1 MADNTRES
9 LKVLQECADIQ
20 KRKSE
25 DYQAPVSSVTQAD
38 YYLFGVDSIYDMMHT
53 KMLRIQSVLDKM
65 RAGHDANF
73 ESVEDSA
80 KDLINYSSFLVSFLR
95 HKIPGQDPSKDM
107 FGNKITDTA
116 AKQLRPAPV
125 FLTEQKPEVT
135 ISELA
140 KELMTVS
147 GNNVGVTTAP
157 RGIVPR
163 YDSISDHNLFTKDP

>member
-25 DYQAPVSSVTQAD
+25 DYQASVSDVTQAD
-38 YYLFGVDSIYDMMHT
+38 YYLYGVDSIYDMMHT

-65 RAGHDANF
+65 RAGHDANY

-95 HKIPGQDPSKDM
+95 RKIPGQDPSKDM
-107 FGNKITDTA
+107 FGNKIVDTGAKKPGIQQPTFLVDHA
-116 AKQLRPAPV
+116 AISFEFDDVVNPAKV
-125 FLTEQKPEVT
+125 MKAED
-135 ISELA
+135 
-140 KELMTVS
+140 M
-147 GNNVGVTTAP
+147 
-157 RGIVPR
+157 
-163 YDSISDHNLFTKDP
+163 HNLFTKDP

>member
-1 MADNTRES
+1 MSSETRES

-25 DYQAPVSSVTQAD
+25 DYQASVSDVTQAD
-38 YYLFGVDSIYDMMHT
+38 YYLYGVDSIYDMMHT

-95 HKIPGQDPSKDM
+95 RKIPGQDNSKDL
-107 FGNKITDTA
+107 FGNKIVDNGA
-116 AKQLRPAPV
+116 QEPGPSAV
-125 FLTEQKPEVT
+125 FLAEQIPQVT
-135 ISELA
+135 ISEFA
-140 KELMTVS
+140 KELMTKTS
-147 GNNVGVTTAP
+147 SVGDSSP
-157 RGIVPR
+157 LRGIVPR
-163 YDSISDHNLFTKDP
+163 YDNLSDHNLFTKDP